1 MATAS
6 TLGFREPLI
15 RWMLLA
21 TVAALCLHGLGW
33 FVMRMIG
40 GDPMA
45 LAETQR
51 QMGIALAWMV
61 GALALWRIAA
71 PPTRLHA
78 ILSILVCALFV
89 TVLGS
94 FGALATYFARGIM
107 THNLLTSFAMYG
119 GLMVLG
125 QLALAI
131 PSAVVLQAVALT
143 RRQAAG

>member
-1 MATAS
+1 MAAS
-6 TLGFREPLI
+6 SLGFRQPMV

-21 TVAALCLHGLGW
+21 ALAALVLHGASW
-33 FVMRMIG
+33 FIVRIIS
-40 GDPMA
+40 GDPLP

-61 GALALWRIAA
+61 GALALWRIGVPA
-71 PPTRLHA
+71 TRLHA
-78 ILSILVCALFV
+78 IISVLVCALFV

-94 FGALATYFARGIM
+94 FGALATWFAHGMM
-107 THNLLTSFAMYG
+107 THNLLTTFALYG

-131 PSAVVLQAVALT
+131 PSAVVLQAAALT
-143 RRQAAG
+143 RRPAAG